1 MATGISTVA
10 TLPLQMRSMGAELVA
25 ILLALGLGLALAAGS
40 GAHFPAQ
47 ARSPLLASTVGQ
59 VISAPLP
66 MQYFCARHPAE
77 CRASRPTQMVLTDRA
92 IRLLQQVNTEINAS
106 IRPMRNPPGGW
117 KIYPAAGDCNDYALT
132 KRSALI
138 RLGFPAGAL
147 RIAVTRTRLGDAHAI
162 LVIKTDIGDLV
173 LDNLSP
179 DVKSLR
185 NSGYTLRMM
194 SGPNPQRWVRI

>member
-1 MATGISTVA
+1 
-10 TLPLQMRSMGAELVA
+10 
-25 ILLALGLGLALAAGS
+25 
-40 GAHFPAQ
+40 
-47 ARSPLLASTVGQ
+47 
-59 VISAPLP
+59 
-66 MQYFCARHPAE
+66 
-77 CRASRPTQMVLTDRA
+77 MVLTDRV
-92 IRLLQQVNTEINAS
+92 IRLLQQVNTDINSS
-106 IRPMRNPPGGW
+106 IRPLRNPPGGW
-117 KIYPAAGDCNDYALT
+117 KIYPLAGDCNDYALT

-147 RIAVTRTRLGDAHAI
+147 RIAVTKTRLGEAHAI